1 MLTWRSGFKLVLS
14 ICVCFIIL
22 GGSTIVAFG
31 NDGFRPP
38 AVPLMVHDPYF
49 SVWSMNDCLT
59 DDWTKHWT
67 GQTQAMCGL
76 VRIDDKPYRIIGPQP
91 SEVPALKQL
100 SVDVLPTRSVYLFQG
115 GGIEIELT
123 FISPLLV
130 YDLEILS
137 RPVSTINWR
146 VKSINGKEH
155 AVSVYLDVTGE
166 LVVDNSNQAINWT
179 RLKINDMNVLRMGTV
194 EQPVLEK
201 TGDRRCIDWGYAYL
215 IASEDTDMV
224 IAEDK
229 LTRNLFVDNGKLPD
243 TDDFDMPRA
252 VSDKWPVMAGLMDL
266 GEIGEHAVDRQ
277 IHIAYDDLYSIEYL
291 DRPLKP
297 YWRKFHANVQ
307 EMISTAVGQFDDVL
321 AKCIQFDEELMKDM
335 ERVGGAKFADIG
347 ALAYRQCLGAHK
359 LAMDFDGTPLHFSK
373 ENFSNGCIATVDV
386 TYPASPFFMLFNTE
400 LLKGQM
406 IPILEYAESKRWP
419 FPFAPHDLGQ
429 YPKANGQVYGGG
441 EQSEENQMPVEESGN
456 MLIMCAV
463 IARIEGNADFVEE
476 YWPLLSRWAKYLEEQ
491 GMDPENQLCTDDF
504 AGHLAHNS
512 NLSLKAIMALG
523 GFSKLCAMVGDDEKA
538 QYYLN
543 LSKQMAQQWVKIA
556 DDGDHYRLAFDKSE
570 TWSQKYNLVWDELL
584 DLHIFPKDVVK
595 KEIAYYK
602 TVMNSYGLPLD
613 NRSKYTKADWLVW
626 TASLTDNRDDFI
638 SFIDPLHRFLNETPD
653 RNPFTDWYWTNEPEQ
668 RGFQARSVVGGV
680 LIPML
685 YDDDMWAKWSRRS
698 MGK

>member
-1 MLTWRSGFKLVLS
+1 MWTWRSEFKLVLS
-14 ICVCFIIL
+14 ICVCFTIL

-49 SVWSMNDCLT
+49 SMWSMNDCLT

-91 SEVPALKQL
+91 DKVPALKQL
-100 SVDVLPTRSVYLFQG
+100 SVEVLPTRTIYSFQG

-123 FISPLLV
+123 FLSPLLV
-130 YDLEILS
+130 DNLEILS

-146 VKSINGKEH
+146 VQSIDGKKHE
-155 AVSVYLDVTGE
+155 VSVYLDITGE
-166 LVVDNSNQAINWT
+166 LVVDNANQAITWT
-179 RLKINDMNVLRMGTV
+179 RLKIDDMNVLRMGTV

-201 TGDRRCIDWGYAYL
+201 TGDRRCIDWGYGYL
-215 IASEDTDMV
+215 IASEDTDTV

-229 LTRNLFVDNGKLPD
+229 LTRNLFVENGKLPD
-243 TDDFDMPRA
+243 TDDFQMPRA
-252 VSDKWPVMAGLMDL
+252 ASDKWPVMAGLMDF
-266 GEIGEHAVDRQ
+266 GNIGEHQVDRQ
-277 IHIAYDDLYSIEYL
+277 IHVAYDDLYSIEYL

-297 YWRKFHANVQ
+297 YWRKFYNNAQ
-307 EMISTAVGQFDDVL
+307 ELISAAVGQYDEVL
-321 AKCIQFDEELMKDM
+321 AKCIRFDEELMKDM
-335 ERVGGAKFADIG
+335 ERIGGAKFADIG

-406 IPILEYAESKRWP
+406 IPILEYAGSKRWV

-441 EQSEENQMPVEESGN
+441 EKSEENQMPVEESGN

-463 IARIEGNADFVEE
+463 IARIEGNADFVKE
-476 YWPLLSRWAKYLEEQ
+476 YWPLLSRWAEFLEQQ
-491 GMDPENQLCTDDF
+491 GMNPENQLCTDDF

-543 LSKQMAQQWVKIA
+543 LSKQMAQQWIKIA
-556 DDGDHYRLAFDKSE
+556 DDGDHYRLAFDKSG

-584 DLHIFPKDVVK
+584 DLDLFPEEVVK

-653 RNPFTDWYWTNEPEQ
+653 RIPFTDWYWTHEPKQ

-680 LIPML
+680 LIPLL
-685 YDDDMWAKWSRRS
+685 YDDDIWEKWSRRS
-698 MGK
+698 MVK